1 MGCRGG
7 IVSLH
12 EVGIRLRLETGEAVA
27 SANQA
32 ERAIDSL
39 GSALQK
45 AAIAGDDKGVI
56 SYANALQRYKKYA
69 GVPEEDSETPRPSVL
84 KIIDNATKVISR
96 APSYIGAMGSG
107 NAAGAA
113 LGMASDA
120 AVGAKALGVGAG
132 LGAGAMTAL
141 GVGAAVV
148 GLGFAANKLSE
159 QWEKQVP
166 QAMELTAVL
175 GGLTGDYRKNSE
187 AFQESFNRAG
197 SAASRFGYKLE
208 EGMSAVGQLG
218 KLGVTGR
225 NLAAYGAAS
234 RVFEFERGTGANR
247 ESLIQAEGYA
257 GRYGLGHN
265 ALGYALG
272 GTKAQGLETAQF
284 QEYLNASL
292 RIFEE
297 GLSRGVIKGFGE
309 ITRTQNFIALLGNG
323 SPLWKGEQGLQRYQA
338 MNQAFTSTSFQSEY
352 DVIRFQATRAVM
364 DEAAKRGFKDDKE
377 GAWSTYKQYG
387 DPSKDGY
394 LATQRA
400 REGGLTP
407 EIFTETMKILKSQVA
422 GGSYSNMTE
431 AVVKAFGINYRA
443 AKDVIESFDKG
454 SYLGAISKIEAPANA
469 ASPEMK
475 LQTTLQEIQRSL
487 ANAGS
492 AVLPGKTEI
501 MAVLNGILAGIV
513 GDKITKRYETGLADS
528 LSGVYAGTA
537 IGSSDLMAKSLAS
550 KLLAEGLKNPTDL
563 TGKKDT
569 NGNWI
574 HDNADASMQI
584 IDFFNNLPGD
594 MRKYIDSSGILNGLW
609 NGKKVSDLPSIA
621 DFLTSGKYMTPEKK
635 TEFEQFGKMATPRYT
650 DIDNFFG
657 RVREWNPQW
666 GKQLGGLSQ
675 FQGAVGNQ
683 LPGSVDIFREF
694 SFRLSKIDEAWSA
707 RKSKAEEAAK
717 DPKSPGGIKITADEQ
732 KSIDALDQG
741 KKKQVDS
748 FFSSSMGSFNELIKD
763 AMEKGTPGRDGGKEI
778 TSDEWIEM
786 ISKLLKGFSDFSMQ
800 FKDGASAIA
809 KAGVDFSQPTE
820 IVVGGGFVPYST
832 AAAKGG

>member
-1 MGCRGG
+1 M
-7 IVSLH
+7 SLQ
-12 EVGIRLRLETGEAVA
+12 EVGIRLRLEAGEAVA
-27 SANQA
+27 EANQA
-32 ERAIDSL
+32 TRAIDSL

-56 SYANALQRYKKYA
+56 SYANALQKYKKYA
-69 GVPEEDSETPRPSVL
+69 GVPDEDAEASRPSAL
-84 KIIDNATKVISR
+84 KILDNATKVIGR

-132 LGAGAMTAL
+132 LGTGAMTAL
-141 GVGAAVV
+141 GAGAAVV

-159 QWEKQVP
+159 QWEKQIP

-208 EGMSAVGQLG
+208 EGMATVEQLG

-247 ESLIQAEGYA
+247 ESLMQAEGYA

-352 DVIRFQATRAVM
+352 DVIRYQATRAVM

-394 LATQRA
+394 LAAQRA

-407 EIFTETMKILKSQVA
+407 EIFTETMKLLKTQVA
-422 GGSYSNMTE
+422 GGSYSNLTE
-431 AVVKAFGINYRA
+431 AVVKSFNVNYRA
-443 AKDVIESFDKG
+443 AADIIESFNRG
-454 SYLGAISKIEAPANA
+454 LYQGAISKIQAPANA
-469 ASPEMK
+469 NSPELK
-475 LQTTLQEIQRSL
+475 LENTLEEIKRSL

-492 AVLPGKTEI
+492 AILPGKTEL
-501 MAVLNGILAGIV
+501 MSTLNGILAGIV
-513 GDKITKRYETGLADS
+513 GDKVTARYQASVGDTLGLIYGNQAAGSDDLAVKTQAARL
-528 LSGVYAGTA
+528 LSEA
-537 IGSSDLMAKSLAS
+537 M
-550 KLLAEGLKNPTDL
+550 KNPSKYSPGQD
-563 TGKKDT
+563 KDD
-569 NGNWI
+569 NKIN
-574 HDNADASMQI
+574 DNADAAMKIQDYLSA
-584 IDFFNNLPGD
+584 LPEATRRYLD
-594 MRKYIDSSGILNGLW
+594 ASGILNGVW
-609 NGKKVSDLPSIA
+609 KGKTVNDLPGIA
-621 DFLTSGKYMTPEKK
+621 DFITSGKYMTPDAKK
-635 TEFEQFGKMATPRYT
+635 EFERYGSLSSPRYS
-650 DIDNFFG
+650 DIDSFFG

-666 GKQLGGLSQ
+666 GTQLGGLSQ

-683 LPGSVDIFREF
+683 LPGSVDLFREF
-694 SFRLSKIDEAWSA
+694 SFRLSKIDEAWNT

-732 KSIDALDQG
+732 KSIDLIDQG

-748 FFSSSMGSFNELIKD
+748 FFSSSLGSFNELIKD

-778 TSDEWIEM
+778 TSDEWADM
-786 ISKLLKGFSDFSMQ
+786 LPKLLKGLSDFSMQ
-800 FKDGASAIA
+800 FRDGAVAIA
-809 KAGVDFSQPTE
+809 KAGVDFNQPTE
-820 IVVGGGFVPYST
+820 VVVGGGFVPYSV
-832 AAAKGG
+832 AAGNRG

>member
-1 MGCRGG
+1 M
-7 IVSLH
+7 SLN

-45 AAIAGDDKGVI
+45 AAIGGDDKGVI
-56 SYANALQRYKKYA
+56 SYANALQKYKKFA
-69 GVPEEDSETPRPSVL
+69 GVPDEDAEAPRPSVL
-84 KIIDNATKVISR
+84 KIIDNATKVIGR

-132 LGAGAMTAL
+132 LGTGAMTAL

-159 QWEKQVP
+159 QWEKQIP

-208 EGMSAVGQLG
+208 EGMSVVEQLG

-247 ESLIQAEGYA
+247 ESLMQAEGYA
-257 GRYGLGHN
+257 GRYGLSHN

-338 MNQAFTSTSFQSEY
+338 MNQSFTSTSFQSEY

-422 GGSYSNMTE
+422 GGSYSNLSE
-431 AVVKAFGINYRA
+431 AVVKAFGVNYTA
-443 AKDVIESFDKG
+443 AKDVIEAFDRGAYK
-454 SYLGAISKIEAPANA
+454 GAIAKIEAPASA

-475 LQTTLQEIQRSL
+475 LQTSLQEIQKSL

-492 AVLPGKTEI
+492 AILPGKTEL
-501 MAVLNGILAGIV
+501 MGVLNGILAGIV

-528 LSGVYAGTA
+528 LSGVYAGATP
-537 IGSSDLMAKSLAS
+537 GSSDLMAKSLAS
-550 KLLAEGLKNPTDL
+550 KLLAEGLKNPTKYSLDQD
-563 TGKKDT
+563 K
-569 NGNWI
+569 NGNSI
-574 HDNADASMQI
+574 NDNADASMQI

-594 MRKYIDSSGILNGLW
+594 MRKFIDSSGILNNLW

-621 DFLTSGKYMTPEKK
+621 DFLTSGKYMTPEAKK
-635 TEFEQFGKMATPRYT
+635 EYEQYNGLSSPHFS
-650 DIDNFFG
+650 DIDGFFG
-657 RVREWNPQW
+657 RIAQWNPQW
-666 GKQLGGLSQ
+666 GTQLGGLSQ

-683 LPGSVDIFREF
+683 LPGSVDLFREF
-694 SFRLSKIDEAWSA
+694 SFRLSKIDEAWNT

-732 KSIDALDQG
+732 KSIDLIDQG
-741 KKKQVDS
+741 KKKQVDT
-748 FFSSSMGSFNELIKD
+748 FMSSALGAFNELIQD

-778 TSDEWIEM
+778 TPEEWSNM
-786 ISKLLKGFSDFSMQ
+786 LPALLKSLSDFSADAKEAASDMRMAG
-800 FKDGASAIA
+800 KDMKEGVAIEILPSL
-809 KAGVDFSQPTE
+809 SQPSR
-820 IVVGGGFVPYST
+820 GFRRS
-832 AAAKGG
+832 

>member
-1 MGCRGG
+1 
-7 IVSLH
+7 VSLQ
-12 EVGIRLRLETGEAVA
+12 EVGIRLRLEAGEAVA
-27 SANQA
+27 EANQVT
-32 ERAIDSL
+32 RAIDSL

-45 AAIAGDDKGVI
+45 AAIGGDDKGVI
-56 SYANALQRYKKYA
+56 SYANALQKYKKYA
-69 GVPEEDSETPRPSVL
+69 GVPDEDSETPRPSVL
-84 KIIDNATKVISR
+84 KIIDNATKVIGR

-120 AVGAKALGVGAG
+120 AAGAKALGVGAG
-132 LGAGAMTAL
+132 LGTGAMTAL
-141 GVGAAVV
+141 GVGAAVI

-159 QWEKQVP
+159 QWERQIP

-197 SAASRFGYKLE
+197 SAASRFGFKLE
-208 EGMSAVGQLG
+208 EGMATVEQLG

-247 ESLIQAEGYA
+247 ESLMQAEGYA

-338 MNQAFTSTSFQSEY
+338 MNQNFTSTSFQSEY

-364 DEAAKRGFKDDKE
+364 DEAAKREFKDDKE

-387 DPSKDGY
+387 DSSKDGY

-431 AVVKAFGINYRA
+431 AVVKAFGVNYTA
-443 AKDVIESFDKG
+443 AKDVIEAFDKG
-454 SYLGAISKIEAPANA
+454 AYKGAIAKIEAPASA

-475 LQTTLQEIQRSL
+475 LETTLQEIQRGL

-492 AVLPGKTEI
+492 AVLPGKAEV

-513 GDKITKRYETGLADS
+513 GDKVTARYQASVGDTLGLIYGNQAAGSDDLTVKTQAARL
-528 LSGVYAGTA
+528 LSDA
-537 IGSSDLMAKSLAS
+537 M
-550 KLLAEGLKNPTDL
+550 KNPTGGKDL
-563 TGKKDT
+563 DKNGINDT
-569 NGNWI
+569 
-574 HDNADASMQI
+574 ADSAMRIQDYLSA
-584 IDFFNNLPGD
+584 LPEA
-594 MRKYIDSSGILNGLW
+594 MRRYLDASGILNGVW
-609 NGKKVSDLPSIA
+609 KGKTVNDLPGIA
-621 DFLTSGKYMTPEKK
+621 DFITSGKYMTPDAKK
-635 TEFEQFGKMATPRYT
+635 EYERYGSLSSPRYS
-650 DIDNFFG
+650 DIDSFFG
-657 RVREWNPQW
+657 RVSEWNPQW
-666 GKQLGGLSQ
+666 GKQLGDLSQ

-683 LPGSVDIFREF
+683 LPGSVDLFREF
-694 SFRLSKIDEAWSA
+694 SFRLSKIDEAWST

-732 KSIDALDQG
+732 KSIDVLDQG

-748 FFSSSMGSFNELIKD
+748 FFSSSMGAFNELIKD

-778 TSDEWIEM
+778 TSDEWADM
-786 ISKLLKGFSDFSMQ
+786 LPKLLKGLSDFSMQ
-800 FKDGASAIA
+800 FKDGAIAIA
-809 KAGVDFSQPTE
+809 KAGVDFNQPTE
-820 IVVGGGFVPYST
+820 LVVGGGFVPYST
-832 AAAKGG
+832 AAAGLGG